1 MFRFGLKVYVMVVA
15 LTAAAAAADCADA
28 GKRMVS
34 GGIGEASR
42 QELLREEHRYNLKL
56 VFTLT
61 EGNYVAGAGVELAAA
76 AGGPVLQHFADGPFF
91 LACLPPG
98 RYTVSVEYEGRRQS
112 RQTVIGKGLRTEYF
126 RWPADAGDFALAPEH
141 RKD

>member
-1 MFRFGLKVYVMVVA
+1 MFRFGLKVFVMVVA
-15 LTAAAAAADCADA
+15 LTSAAAAADCADA
-28 GKRMVS
+28 GRRMVS

-42 QELLREEHRYNLKL
+42 QALLREEQRYNLKL

-61 EGNYVAGAGVELAAA
+61 EGNYVTGVGVEIASA
-76 AGGPVLQHFADGPFF
+76 AGGAPLPHFADGPFL
-91 LACLPPG
+91 LACLAPG